1 MEKHSQTILNKQTKS
16 FVSVATEF
24 CNLLEHAEKLDRD
37 LFVNVTLHILPL
49 LYIEASMLPEIGLIN
64 EEEEPEHYVTEDMY
78 ETLRLNISKILAEKD
93 DYLEVFVADM
103 IYSDT
108 PIRQTIS
115 EDLTDIYTDI
125 KNFLFVFGQEVNETM
140 NDALFICLDNFSIY
154 WGQKLVNTMR
164 ALHHVKYNN
173 DDWDV

>member
-1 MEKHSQTILNKQTKS
+1 MKKHSQTINKQTKS
-16 FVSVATEF
+16 FVSVATGF
-24 CNLLEHAEKLDRD
+24 CNLLEHAENLDRD

-49 LYIEASMLPEIGLIN
+49 LYIEASMLPKIGLIN
-64 EEEEPEHYVTEDMY
+64 EEEPEHYVTEDMY
-78 ETLRLNISKILAEKD
+78 ETLRLKISEILAEKD
-93 DYLEVFVADM
+93 DYLEVFTPDM

-125 KNFLFVFGQEVNETM
+125 KDFLFVSEQGVNETM
-140 NDALFICLDNFSIY
+140 NDALFICLENFGTY

-164 ALHHVKYNN
+164 ALHHVKYND